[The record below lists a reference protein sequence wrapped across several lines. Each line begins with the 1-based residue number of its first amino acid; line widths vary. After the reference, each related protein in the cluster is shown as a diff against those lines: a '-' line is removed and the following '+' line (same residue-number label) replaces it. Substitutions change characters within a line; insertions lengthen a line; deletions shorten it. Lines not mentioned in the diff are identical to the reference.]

1 MNHAYAR
8 VGSIGLARLIQE
20 IVDAGD
26 EAHRIQ
32 QSGALRVRDK
42 VDQSPVTEADEK
54 VETRLRTFL
63 ATHYADAAFL
73 GEESGKSGNQD
84 NALAF
89 VVDPIDGTRA
99 FVRGFPTWSVLVGI
113 EWQGE
118 PQLGIAYLPAEKN
131 LFVGIVGEGTTE
143 NGRPVRM
150 SQESRIALSTVC
162 HGTVLQ
168 FAEANAVPALERVAR
183 KVRDIRGFG
192 DFAGY
197 RAVLRGEAEASFEP
211 AIQHWDVS
219 APAAIMRAA
228 GGTFCAW
235 DGTPSVRK
243 GTALATNGKVEAEL
257 LSILAST
264 KP

>member
-1 MNHAYAR
+1 MNEVYAR
-8 VGSIGLARLIQE
+8 FGDQALRGLIAV

-54 VETRLRTFL
+54 VEAHLR
-63 ATHYADAAFL
+63 AYIEKHHQDAAFV
-73 GEESGKSGNQD
+73 GEETGQRGNVEEG
-84 NALAF
+84 LAF

-113 EWQGE
+113 EWNGI
-118 PQLGIAYLPAEKN
+118 PQMGIAYLPAEKN
-131 LFVGIVGEGTTE
+131 IFVGIVGVGATE
-143 NGRPVRM
+143 NGRPVRL
-150 SQESRIALSTVC
+150 SREARLPLATIC

-168 FAEANAVPALERVAR
+168 FAEAHAVHQLERVA
-183 KVRDIRGFG
+183 KNVRDMRGFG

-197 RAVLRGEAEASFEP
+197 RAILRGEAEASFEP
-211 AIQHWDVS
+211 SIRHWDVS
-219 APAAIMRAA
+219 APAAILRAA

-235 DGTPSVRK
+235 DGTPSVQQ
-243 GTALATNGKVEAEL
+243 GTALATNGLVEKEL
-257 LSILAST
+257 LALLQA
-264 KP
+264 